1 MCNFFGVN
9 KKLRQKSPARFGRG
23 SGICAHQLQVVSMA
37 DSIPKGFRTRRRD
50 GKIVK
55 RSSLPYH
62 EYKLARRQLKR
73 NKTYYM
79 SAFEDKPYFEPSTID
94 AWTSVRVYQST
105 WLVQRLS
112 GNNFIDDATAAK
124 VIDNV
129 TTVCQWIRTHKTQAA
144 RFAMA
149 SAGVWVAVLSLN
161 YLVFPISN
169 EWAFETPEFV
179 ERFSPS
185 KLWDLFESAPA
196 SQQRDGVHVMSYEYV
211 TKQTSECGDFER
223 LLEAIRYG
231 SDDSLDVSK
240 IPTLLPNLTLLK
252 PPKRIVHSQW
262 GVQHL

>member
-1 MCNFFGVN
+1 MGPV
-9 KKLRQKSPARFGRG
+9 AA
-23 SGICAHQLQVVSMA
+23 AHQLQYVSMA

-73 NKTYYM
+73 NKTFYV
-79 SAFEDKPYFEPSTID
+79 STFEDKPFFEPSTID

-112 GNNFIDDATAAK
+112 GCNFIDDATAAK

-129 TTVCQWIRTHKTQAA
+129 TTVCQWICTHKTQAA

-149 SAGVWVAVLSLN
+149 SAGAWVAVLCLN
-161 YLVFPISN
+161 YLASPISR
-169 EWAFETPEFV
+169 EWAFETPELV

-185 KLWDLFESAPA
+185 KLWDIFETTPA
-196 SQQRDGVHVMSYEYV
+196 SEQRDGVHVMPYEYV
-211 TKQTSECGDFER
+211 VKQTSECGDFER
-223 LLEAIRYG
+223 LLEAILYG

-240 IPTLLPNLTLLK
+240 IPSLLPNITLLK

-262 GVQHL
+262 GVQYL